1 MKEGWIIVTQMQTVQ
16 THLEV
21 ITAFATLDLLEMDI
35 PALVGSKLVYSIKFL
50 DIYKFGNLVT
60 YVCAYVLFF

>member
-35 PALVGSKLVYSIKFL
+35 PALVGNKLVYSIKFL
-50 DIYKFGNLVT
+50 DIYKFENLVT